1 MAAPRI
7 EVDDLGCGRTSRR
20 GHDGEAAVGP
30 AVDADASGRV
40 ASASARLGFECA
52 EHLATT
58 HSSVVVAGRWRDRN
72 AVLKIPRAG
81 SDEGW
86 GGRAL
91 RHYGG
96 VGAARLLH
104 RHRSGAMIIERA
116 CPGTPLSSLV
126 AEGRDEE
133 AVIHF
138 CTVARDLLSVRPPQR
153 GFPTTRDWAQEI
165 DRYSATGDRSVNARL
180 VARAREIFADLD
192 GAGASR
198 LLHGDLHHDNIVLSQ
213 RGWLAIDPKG
223 VVGDP
228 ALEPAVFLH
237 NPGDDPASF
246 ADREIFLRR
255 IDILA
260 HSLALDRQRI
270 IAWAFWRSV
279 LAAIRDVR
287 DRSDP
292 WRGLIGAEVAA
303 GLL

>member
-7 EVDDLGCGRTSRR
+7 AVDGLGHGRTSGR
-20 GHDGEAAVGP
+20 GYDGEAAIGL
-30 AVDADASGRV
+30 AVDADVSGRV
-40 ASASARLGFECA
+40 ASASARLEFECA

-58 HSSVVVAGRWRDRN
+58 QSSIVVAGRWRDQN

-91 RHYGG
+91 EHYGG
-96 VGAARLLH
+96 VGAARLLR
-104 RHRSGAMIIERA
+104 RHLSGAMVIERA

-126 AEGRDEE
+126 VEGRDEE
-133 AVIHF
+133 AVTHF
-138 CTVARDLLSVRPPQR
+138 CMVARDLLSVRPPRR
-153 GFPTTRDWAQEI
+153 GFPTTRDWAREI
-165 DRYSATGDRSVNARL
+165 DRYAETGDRSVNARL
-180 VARAREIFADLD
+180 VAKARELFADLD

-198 LLHGDLHHDNIVLSQ
+198 LLHGDLHHDNIVLSE

-246 ADREIFLRR
+246 ADRKIFLRR
-255 IDILA
+255 IDMLT
-260 HSLALDRQRI
+260 HGLVLDKQRI